1 MQANR
6 LKLEN
11 AYKMTRKA
19 LCRHIGMEY
28 DSTLRLTDA
37 PYTEI
42 LVVDPSEI
50 AKASYMQSIGQYH

>member
-1 MQANR
+1 
-6 LKLEN
+6 
-11 AYKMTRKA
+11 MTRKA